1 VSLAGFIAAQRA
13 EHGIPYATSCRAVG
27 VSQAWFY
34 KWVNGDVS
42 LRRTRREALAAQ
54 IRYLFT
60 KHKRRYGSPRIT
72 ADLQTLG
79 WRVSKNTVA
88 VLMRELGLVAR
99 PKRRRGTTK
108 ADRSARKAPDLV
120 GRDFSLRDKPNQVW
134 VGDLTDIPNQEG
146 SLYLAS
152 VLDLHSRR
160 VVGFAMDAHH
170 DAELARGALCTAIA
184 IRGGE
189 VTGVVFH
196 TDRGGEGGFK
206 GSSQHLDQEVL
217 EWDVGQAG
225 SQRRREGRR
234 CGRLGEHRWRI
245 VSIGCGF
252 GNRSLVGRPVRMLG
266 SEPACHRRLERDGSV
281 RLAGCLHRVS
291 SRTAAAI

>member
-99 PKRRRGTTK
+99 PKRRRGT
-108 ADRSARKAPDLV
+108 
-120 GRDFSLRDKPNQVW
+120 
-134 VGDLTDIPNQEG
+134 
-146 SLYLAS
+146 
-152 VLDLHSRR
+152 
-160 VVGFAMDAHH
+160 
-170 DAELARGALCTAIA
+170 
-184 IRGGE
+184 
-189 VTGVVFH
+189 
-196 TDRGGEGGFK
+196 
-206 GSSQHLDQEVL
+206 
-217 EWDVGQAG
+217 
-225 SQRRREGRR
+225 GRR
-234 CGRLGEHRWRI
+234 ARL
-245 VSIGCGF
+245 
-252 GNRSLVGRPVRMLG
+252 
-266 SEPACHRRLERDGSV
+266 
-281 RLAGCLHRVS
+281 
-291 SRTAAAI
+291 RT